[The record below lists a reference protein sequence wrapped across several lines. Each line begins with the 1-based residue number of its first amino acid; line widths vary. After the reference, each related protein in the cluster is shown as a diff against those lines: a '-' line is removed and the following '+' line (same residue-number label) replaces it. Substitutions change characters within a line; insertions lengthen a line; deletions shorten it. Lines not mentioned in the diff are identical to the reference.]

1 MTKPTAPTVQI
12 PSIYHRK
19 VGDIVISC
27 VSDGFLDG
35 DVGVLTNI
43 DEQDARKILADNF
56 RPARRTSVNCF
67 LIFSGGRIALVD
79 TGCGPYMSKTA
90 GLLFDNLEAMNVAP
104 SDIDTVLL
112 THLHPDHAGGLSIIE
127 TGEKRFPNAEVVL
140 HETEYKHWHDSAAQ
154 AKAEGIQPFFFGPA
168 QQQLAPYK
176 QDAMRLFTSG
186 EVFPGVHAVEC
197 PGHTPGHSSFLIES
211 GGEQVI
217 IWGDTIHVQEIQ
229 VPKPHVGVAFDYDQK
244 QAADTRA
251 ALFDRIASDNIL
263 TGGMHIHFP
272 AFGRIKADGKQFQLC
287 QEAWVHSL
295 RGTEL

>member
-1 MTKPTAPTVQI
+1 MTKPTVPTIQT
-12 PSIYHRK
+12 PGIYHRQ

-43 DEQDARKILADNF
+43 DEQEARQILADNF

-67 LIFSGGRIALVD
+67 LIFSGGKIALVD

-90 GLLFDNLEAMNVAP
+90 GLLFDNLKLMNIEPA
-104 SDIDTVLL
+104 DIDTVLL

-140 HETEYKHWHDSAAQ
+140 HENEFKHWHDASQ
-154 AKAEGIQPFFFGPA
+154 QSKAEGIQNFFFGPA

-176 QDAMRLFTSG
+176 DDAMRLFTSG
-186 EVFPGVHAVEC
+186 EVFPGVHAIEC
-197 PGHTPGHSSFLIES
+197 PGHTPGHCSFLIES
-211 GGEQVI
+211 SGEQVI

-229 VPKPHVGVAFDYDQK
+229 IPRPNVGVAFDFDQK
-244 QAADTRA
+244 LAAQTREN
-251 ALFDRIASDNIL
+251 LFDRIASDKIL
-263 TGGMHIHFP
+263 TAGMHIHFP
-272 AFGRIKADGKQFQLC
+272 AFGRISTDGKHYNIH
-287 QEAWVHSL
+287 QEAWVHTL
-295 RGTEL
+295 RGTEI